1 MHRLSKI
8 IVVVMVLISTKLPAQ
23 HVISLFSNNNNDRIN
38 KSLVR
43 DQVSSLKDQPARK
56 PDSIKPMFQTLPFIR
71 PIPEGMYTKNLAFSA
86 ARNCNLKRRRISASD
101 SVWVHWHTAICL
113 KEKVFIKR
121 SYYEIIIERPKYL
134 RSLLKQKGIARQ

>member
-71 PIPEGMYTKNLAFSA
+71 PIPEGMYTKNLAFFCRQELQFEKATNIRLRFRLGSLA
-86 ARNCNLKRRRISASD
+86 YCNMLEGK
-101 SVWVHWHTAICL
+101 SV
-113 KEKVFIKR
+113 
-121 SYYEIIIERPKYL
+121 Y
-134 RSLLKQKGIARQ
+134 